1 VGTGEAVGKY
11 HDKRTGVGDQSL
23 MASGGMGS
31 GRANEFPACGFDP
44 RVIASDPVLRELH
57 LTSFSTREDFE
68 RFAATAAHHP
78 PAARILREMLRE
90 TNAPQT
96 MMTSLFE
103 PVNLN
108 GKLSESL
115 ALSGD

>member
-1 VGTGEAVGKY
+1 
-11 HDKRTGVGDQSL
+11 
-23 MASGGMGS
+23 
-31 GRANEFPACGFDP
+31 
-44 RVIASDPVLRELH
+44 VIASDPVLRELH
-57 LTSFSTREDFE
+57 LTSFSTREAFE

>member
-1 VGTGEAVGKY
+1 
-11 HDKRTGVGDQSL
+11 
-23 MASGGMGS
+23 
-31 GRANEFPACGFDP
+31 
-44 RVIASDPVLRELH
+44 
-57 LTSFSTREDFE
+57 
-68 RFAATAAHHP
+68 
-78 PAARILREMLRE
+78 MLRE